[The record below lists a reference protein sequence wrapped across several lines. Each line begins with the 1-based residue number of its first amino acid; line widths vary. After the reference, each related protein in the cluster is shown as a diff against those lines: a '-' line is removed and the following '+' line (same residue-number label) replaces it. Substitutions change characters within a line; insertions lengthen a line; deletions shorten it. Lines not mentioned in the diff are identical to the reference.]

1 MMGVRI
7 VNRSGRWIGHRLNI
21 LGIRVWGDACQLV
34 ARNGT
39 EWIPLGPPRELPVQ
53 IPRNAEELRA
63 AASDPLRLTAYQY
76 VTEHPGS
83 DLAELLAKR
92 KDFETALQSESAAS
106 ASR

>member
-1 MMGVRI
+1 MRSVRV

-21 LGIRVWGDACQLV
+21 LGIRVWVDTCQLV

-39 EWIPLGPPRELPVQ
+39 EWITLGPPRDLPVHV
-53 IPRNAEELRA
+53 PRNAEELRE

-76 VTEHPGS
+76 LTEHPGS

-92 KDFETALQSESAAS
+92 KDFESALQIESAAS
-106 ASR
+106 A